1 MDAFS
6 SDFTFD
12 LGLGG
17 VGDASGGSGVL
28 ERNLRAIAR
37 RCPRTAARIASASP
51 ATNLEWVESEEGRPG
66 LVWFESASVVADPF
80 ALGGGEPETSHRV
93 LASRRRPVTE
103 GERLAATVDVV
114 EYGGACVLG
123 FGAGYHCAAL
133 GGRFGEQGAVICFE
147 PDLGLLR
154 AVLERVDQSGW
165 IGKTNFVLLTDSE
178 DGAAIAASVRGIE
191 GILALGVKILEH
203 PASRAR
209 LGASAGRFSERFA
222 ATMRTVRT
230 SVMTTL
236 VHAQASLRNILT
248 NADFYASCAGLGALA
263 GAAHGRAAVVVSA
276 GPSLERNIDLLR
288 DPGARARVV
297 VIAAQTVLKSLLRR
311 GIRPDFVCALDYHEI
326 SRRFYE
332 GLTPADVE
340 GVTLVVEP
348 KANPAI
354 LESFP
359 GRILCVQEAMLDGV
373 LGSELGGSKWPLRPG
388 ATVAHLC
395 AYLARHLGCDP
406 LILVGQDLGF
416 TDGQYY
422 AAGAAI
428 HDVWAGE
435 LGPMRTLEMFEWERI
450 VRAHS
455 LLRRT
460 QDIHGRPIYTDEQMA
475 TYLAQFEVD
484 FASDEG
490 AGLRVIDATEGGVR
504 KAHTEVMMLREAL
517 DRFATGEL
525 IRLPTPG
532 GARERASVAPP
543 VAARLEEVAA
553 QSDAVASC
561 SRRAAELLGRMIGAP
576 AGEVDRLIDA
586 VYAVR
591 DEVRGLEPAYGLVQF
606 VNQAGALRRFRADR
620 AIDLATGLD
629 EQERQTRQIE
639 RDISNVEWTADAAA
653 ELARQLRRSAA
664 SIRGERERQTADP
677 TPEGEVVVGRGGRG
691 GKRVAALLGYDH
703 EINGL
708 GLSRGGGF
716 EEGLIGGVTPLRG
729 TVERLLRSEELDE
742 VVVMTGDTASAR
754 RALGPAADDPRV
766 AIETVDASRLRART
780 RAVGRARLLSPD
792 AWRGALG
799 GVSCFDESFEPVLSA
814 GVMAHRGVDAA
825 VLVGADWM
833 LVDPALVSAVV
844 RRYRERSEVVRLSL
858 TQSAPGLCG
867 LLLDRDS
874 IESLASGMETA
885 LNFATV
891 GGLLAYLPIAP
902 QGDPIAKAFCVPVGP
917 GVRDAGRRFV
927 PDTPEGV
934 SLVASVI
941 GRLGPSWRGAGA
953 EEIVAA
959 APSVSA
965 RFPDG
970 ARHLLLELGTRRLAG
985 GLFGRWVRRGM
996 GSGGVGEIEM
1006 PTEAAVRLVEALAAG
1021 RPDTVLTLHGAGDP
1035 LLHPGV
1041 YAVIAAARAAGV
1053 GLVHLRT
1060 DGLAEDFDADR
1071 LIASG
1076 ADVISVDVLATTP
1089 GTYVRMAGVDRY
1101 ELVKSRVEALLE
1113 RRGRVAGLPGV
1124 WVAPRIT
1131 RCDEVYE
1138 EIESFYGG
1146 WLMAAGSAVI
1156 DPIPEGAGL
1165 PASARI
1171 RPLPLPALAR
1181 ARRDREM
1188 MVVRADGWA
1197 YGADGSEAG
1206 DVFTAALDR
1215 VWRAM
1220 RRAERVAA

>member
-1 MDAFS
+1 MDAFTN
-6 SDFTFD
+6 DFTFD
-12 LGLGG
+12 LGPAVGG
-17 VGDASGGSGVL
+17 IAGGSSPVL

-37 RCPRTAARIASASP
+37 LCPRTAARIASASP
-51 ATNLEWVESEEGRPG
+51 ATNLEWVESEEDRPG

-80 ALGGGEPETSHRV
+80 AMGGGEAETTHRV

-103 GERLAATVDVV
+103 GERLASTVDVV
-114 EYGGACVLG
+114 GYGGACVLG

-133 GGRFGEQGAVICFE
+133 GQRFGEHGAVICFE
-147 PDLGLLR
+147 ADLGLLR
-154 AVLERVDQSGW
+154 AVLERVDHSGW

-203 PASRAR
+203 PASRSR

-222 ATMRTVRT
+222 ATMRTLRT

-248 NADFYASCAGLGALA
+248 NADYYASCAGLGALA

-288 DPGARARVV
+288 DPGARDRVV
-297 VIAAQTVLKSLLRR
+297 VIAAQTVLKPLLRR

-359 GRILCVQEAMLDGV
+359 GRILCVQEEMLDSV
-373 LGSELGGSKWPLRPG
+373 LGGELGGAKWPLRPG

-455 LLRRT
+455 LLRRA

-484 FASDEG
+484 FAADE
-490 AGLRVIDATEGGVR
+490 ASGLRVIDATEGGVR
-504 KAHTEVMMLREAL
+504 KAHTEVMTLREAL
-517 DRFATGEL
+517 DRFATGDP

-532 GARERASVAPP
+532 GARERAMVAPP

-553 QSDAVASC
+553 QSDAVESC
-561 SRRAAELLGRMIGAP
+561 SRRAAEILGKMIGASS
-576 AGEVDRLIDA
+576 GEVDRLIDR

-591 DEVRGLEPAYGLVQF
+591 DEVRALEPAYGLVQF

-620 AIDLATGLD
+620 TIELATGLD
-629 EQERQTRQIE
+629 EQERQVRQIE
-639 RDISNVEWTADAAA
+639 RDITNVEWTGDAAA

-664 SIRGERERQTADP
+664 SIRGERDRQTADP
-677 TPEGEVVVGRGGRG
+677 TPEGEGVVGRG

-703 EINGL
+703 EVNGL
-708 GLSRGGGF
+708 GLSRAGGF

-742 VVVMTGDTASAR
+742 IVVMTGDAVHAR

-766 AIETVDASRLRART
+766 AIEPVDGSRLRART
-780 RAVGRARLLSPD
+780 RAVGRARLLSPE

-799 GVSCFDESFEPVLSA
+799 GLSCYDESFEPVLAA
-814 GVMAHRGVDAA
+814 GVMARRGVDAA

-833 LVDPALVSAVV
+833 LVDPALVSAVA

-858 TQSAPGLCG
+858 TQGVPGLCG
-867 LLLDRDS
+867 LLLDRES
-874 IESLASGMETA
+874 IESLASGLETA

-902 QGDPIAKAFCVPVGP
+902 QGDPIAKAFCVPVGAR
-917 GVRDAGRRFV
+917 VRDAGRRFV

-934 SLVASVI
+934 SLVATVI
-941 GRLGPSWRGAGA
+941 GRLGPSWRESGAD
-953 EEIVAA
+953 EVVSA
-959 APSVSA
+959 APGVTR
-965 RFPDG
+965 RFPEG
-970 ARHLLLELGTRRLAG
+970 ARHLQLELGTRRLAG
-985 GLFGRWVRRGM
+985 GLFGRWARG
-996 GSGGVGEIEM
+996 GGGGGVGAGEIEM
-1006 PTEAAVRLVEALAAG
+1006 PTDAAVRLVEALAAG

-1060 DGLAEDFDADR
+1060 DALADEFDADR

-1076 ADVISVDVLATTP
+1076 ADVISVDVLAATP

-1101 ELVKSRVEALLE
+1101 ELVKSRAEALLE

-1124 WVAPRIT
+1124 WVVPRIT

-1138 EIESFYGG
+1138 EIEAFYGG
-1146 WLMAAGSAVI
+1146 WLMASGGAVI

-1165 PASARI
+1165 PATARI
-1171 RPLPLPALAR
+1171 RPLPLPGLAR

-1188 MVVRADGWA
+1188 LIVRADGWA
-1197 YGADGSEAG
+1197 YGADGTEAG

-1215 VWRAM
+1215 VWRAIG
-1220 RRAERVAA
+1220 RAERVAA